1 MPTPFM
7 HLRIAEQIRLAA
19 IERYGENGR
28 LPRRL
33 AQSWPAFYLG
43 SVAAD
48 CQETA
53 GLSRVATHFYET
65 PPEPDNMAYPRLL
78 AAHPALADARRLP
91 PDQAVFVAAYSV
103 HLLYDLLWF
112 RRVLIPYFAEA
123 TDWPAPFAERHL
135 VHNIVL
141 TYLDQQALESLPP
154 TAAATLATAQPD
166 RWLPFVPDEALVRWR
181 DRIVAQ
187 LEPNGVSQT
196 IRVYANRMLL
206 SPEEF
211 AANLRDPD
219 WMQSH
224 VFNFVP
230 VVEIQALLEGAI
242 YTSLDVMADY
252 LRFGP

>member
-7 HLRIAEQIRLAA
+7 HLRIAEQIKLAA
-19 IERYGENGR
+19 VERYGENGR
-28 LPRRL
+28 LPHL
-33 AQSWPAFYLG
+33 LTHSWPAFYLG

-53 GLSRVATHFYET
+53 GLPRTATHFYET

-78 AAHPALADARRLP
+78 AAHPALADAVNLP
-91 PDQAVFVAAYSV
+91 PDQAMFVAAYSV

-141 TYLDQQALESLPP
+141 TYLDQQALEALPK
-154 TAAATLATAQPD
+154 TAAATLAAAQPD
-166 RWLPFVPDEALVRWR
+166 HWLPFIPDDALARWR
-181 DRIVAQ
+181 DRIVSQ

-196 IRVYANRMLL
+196 IRVYAERMLL

-219 WMQSH
+219 WMQTH

-230 VVEIQALLEGAI
+230 VAEIQALLDGAI
-242 YTSLDVMADY
+242 TTSLDVMVQY
-252 LRFGP
+252 FKL